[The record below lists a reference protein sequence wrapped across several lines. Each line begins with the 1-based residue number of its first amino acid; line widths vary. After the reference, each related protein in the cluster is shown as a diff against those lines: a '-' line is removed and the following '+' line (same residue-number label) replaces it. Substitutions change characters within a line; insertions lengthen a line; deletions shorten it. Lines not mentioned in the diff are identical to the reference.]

1 MYMHLVYVYLV
12 ANVPVLKGKK
22 SVKEIDVRC
31 KKSVKC
37 VFSLSPTGI
46 AISCITF
53 SSGGKICNSGKEKV
67 RDRNV

>member
-12 ANVPVLKGKK
+12 ANVPVQNGKK

-31 KKSVKC
+31 RKSVKC
-37 VFSLSPTGI
+37 VFSLSPRGI

-67 RDRNV
+67 KDRNV

>member
-1 MYMHLVYVYLV
+1 MHLVYVYLV

-22 SVKEIDVRC
+22 SVIEIDVRC
-31 KKSVKC
+31 RKSVKC
-37 VFSLSPTGI
+37 VFSLSPRGII

-67 RDRNV
+67 KDRNV